1 MQSQIY
7 VEPEDQEHHAE
18 TGTQQVE
25 SEAESEGMGDGSAAA
40 TAGDEVKDQIDG
52 KDQDDGAECCGEAD
66 VDKSYL
72 ILPAG
77 MFEV

>member
-18 TGTQQVE
+18 TGTQAE

-40 TAGDEVKDQIDG
+40 TAGDEVKDQ
-52 KDQDDGAECCGEAD
+52 DDGAECCGEVE

-77 MFEV
+77 MFEA